1 LLVKDTRGGAW
12 GIFAV
17 VVVLGVLG
25 SIYAKTGGVGS
36 FMLGDA
42 PPWLLYWAGG
52 TVAVVYAAW
61 AVVAVIGHI
70 QNPPNRIMWAPNPDE
85 PTKEDV
91 TAGNA
96 YWEATRPMPRIDVP
110 VAPPIP
116 FTRPAPRKDDAA

>member
-12 GIFAV
+12 GIFVAA
-17 VVVLGVLG
+17 VVLGTIGAVY
-25 SIYAKTGGVGS
+25 SKTGGVGS

-42 PPWLLYWAGG
+42 PPWLLYWGSG

-70 QNPPNRIMWAPNPDE
+70 QNPPNRIVWTPGPDE
-85 PTKEDV
+85 PTKEEV
-91 TAGNA
+91 TRTNA
-96 YWEATRPMPRIDVP
+96 YWDATRPMERVDTP

-116 FTRPAPRKDDAA
+116 FARPARKDDAA